1 MFFLTDMNTS
11 LSCNQP
17 SFNGIEKF
25 LQTKVDD
32 KLLRGSCV
40 TSPLKVRK
48 MKKEGITQIIDL
60 RNSAHFE
67 SPLEKLFCKIF
78 GIKYV
83 NYRFSH
89 RLNDIPDQD
98 FFKKVNESILSN
110 EGKTYMHCEYGR
122 HRTGLAVAI
131 YEKLHTQKDNSE
143 IIKNMIDNGY
153 TEIMSKGETKK
164 EKKYI
169 NQYNQMMD
177 MYF

>member
-1 MFFLTDMNTS
+1 MNMNTS
-11 LSCNQP
+11 LSCNTP
-17 SFNGIEKF
+17 SFSGIEKF
-25 LQTKVDD
+25 NPIKVDG

-40 TSPLKVRK
+40 TSPFKVRK
-48 MKKEGITQIIDL
+48 MKKEGVTQIIDL

-67 SPLEKLFCKIF
+67 SPLEKIFCKMF

-83 NYRFSH
+83 NYKFSH
-89 RLNDIPDQD
+89 RLNEIPNQD
-98 FFKKVNESILSN
+98 FFEKINENILSN
-110 EGKTYMHCEYGR
+110 EGKTYMHCQYGH

-131 YEKLHTQKDNSE
+131 YEKLHTKKDNSE
-143 IIKNMIDNGY
+143 IVKNMIDNGY
-153 TEIMSKGETKK
+153 TEIMSKGKTKK